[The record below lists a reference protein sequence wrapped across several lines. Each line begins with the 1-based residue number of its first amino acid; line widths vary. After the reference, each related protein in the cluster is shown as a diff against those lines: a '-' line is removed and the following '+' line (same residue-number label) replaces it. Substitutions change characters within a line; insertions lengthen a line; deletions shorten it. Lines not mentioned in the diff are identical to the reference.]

1 MSSQTFGVLFIF
13 HFKDI
18 PLPTPHT
25 PGVIGITPTF
35 YADPDSTDGLG
46 IQRTQELPDHYWA
59 GLQWARDEQVKGRRS
74 REFHKVADI
83 PAVFVELWL
92 RRDGFDAMK
101 EDAKSIVKKL
111 YAENLSD
118 FVTTSKRV
126 I

>member
-1 MSSQTFGVLFIF
+1 M
-13 HFKDI
+13 
-18 PLPTPHT
+18 PTPIT

-35 YADPDSTDGLG
+35 YDDPDSADGLG
-46 IQRTQELPDHYWA
+46 IQRTQEFPEHYWK
-59 GLQWARDEQVKGRRS
+59 GLQWAREQQTNNRRCG
-74 REFHKVADI
+74 ELHKVADI

-92 RRDGFDAMK
+92 RRDGFDVMK

-118 FVTTSKRV
+118 FVTTSRRV